1 MKKAL
6 ISLTIIM
13 LALTALNIQAAGGRQ
28 GQGGGQGQGRG
39 QGQGGGSGEMRRD
52 RSQIHQQESGQYQ
65 QGYLQQQEEINQNQ
79 ILQPVPATGVVSDQ
93 Q

>member
-1 MKKAL
+1 MKKLL
-6 ISLTIIM
+6 ISVAMIM
-13 LALTALNIQAAGGRQ
+13 LVLTALNIQAAGGRQ
-28 GQGGGQGQGRG
+28 GQGGGQG

-79 ILQPVPATGVVSDQ
+79 ILQPVPATGVVLDQ